1 MSMILDFLGL
11 APFGTNGIPAMH
23 MAKEDAA
30 YEIGRLS
37 VQLVRDNVTPRSYVT
52 KQSFENAVAS
62 VAASGGSTN
71 AVLHLVA
78 IAREFGVD
86 FTIDDFE
93 RVSARTPIVADMKPW
108 GRGQPSDM
116 FAAGGVGVVAREL
129 KKAGLL
135 HEDARTV
142 DGRTLGEIADSAIET
157 EGQKVVVPIETPLK
171 NRGGV
176 AVLYGNLAPEGCAV
190 KLAGHDRTL
199 HRGPAR
205 VFDSEEETFAA
216 VKAGG
221 IQPGDV
227 IVIRYEGPHGGPG
240 MREMLHVTGAI
251 VGEGL
256 SDSV

>member
-1 MSMILDFLGL
+1 
-11 APFGTNGIPAMH
+11 
-23 MAKEDAA
+23 
-30 YEIGRLS
+30 
-37 VQLVRDNVTPRSYVT
+37 
-52 KQSFENAVAS
+52 
-62 VAASGGSTN
+62 
-71 AVLHLVA
+71 
-78 IAREFGVD
+78 
-86 FTIDDFE
+86 
-93 RVSARTPIVADMKPW
+93 MKPW
-108 GRGQPSDM
+108 GRWHASDM

-176 AVLYGNLAPEGCAV
+176 AVLYGNLAPDGCAV

-256 SDSV
+256 SDSVALITDGRFSGATHGYMVGHIAPEASKGGPIAALREGDMIVIDAEAKELNVELTDEEIAARLADWVEPGPRYRTGALANYATLVSSASHGAVTLSRYESA